1 VTRPGFLA
9 RAAAGAWH
17 VPAGIVFLLLRPRL
31 WPLAALPAFLAAV
44 LLLLGIIGGI
54 FAVPHVDAFLTGGQ
68 HVRSLADALE
78 TAALWVVTPLAG
90 ALTGL
95 GLALL
100 LAAPILERLSEAV
113 ERELRGRQS
122 TRGLAWE
129 VGQSMRGA
137 LYFVV
142 RAPGALLAAFVPF
155 VGPFVAALW
164 GAHVL
169 AFQMTD
175 APLARRGASFLERRG
190 WHREHRAESLG
201 FGLAAVLTM
210 AVPLVNLLLVPSLA
224 VGATRLVLELEAAA
238 APE

>member
-1 VTRPGFLA
+1 MLA

-17 VPAGIVFLLLRPRL
+17 VPAGIAFLLRRPRL
-31 WPLAALPAFLAAV
+31 WPLAALPAGLAAA
-44 LLLLGIIGGI
+44 LLLVGIIGGV

-68 HVRSLADALE
+68 HAPSLTDALE
-78 TAALWVVTPLAG
+78 TAALWIVTPLAG

-113 ERELRGRQS
+113 ERELQGRAS
-122 TRGLAWE
+122 PRGLAWE
-129 VGQSMRGA
+129 IGQAMRGG
-137 LYFVV
+137 LYFAV

-155 VGPFVAALW
+155 VGPFVAAFW

-169 AFQMTD
+169 AVQMTD
-175 APLARRGASFLERRG
+175 APLLRRGLAFPERRG

-210 AVPLVNLLLVPSLA
+210 AVPLANLLLAPSLA
-224 VGATRLVLELEAAA
+224 VGATRLVLELESSAAD
-238 APE
+238 E